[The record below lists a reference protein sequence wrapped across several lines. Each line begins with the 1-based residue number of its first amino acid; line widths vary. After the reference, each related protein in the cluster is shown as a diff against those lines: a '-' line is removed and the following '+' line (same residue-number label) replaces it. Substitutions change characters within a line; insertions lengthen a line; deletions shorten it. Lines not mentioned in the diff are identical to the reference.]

1 MRQDEV
7 ARRETGRKQKEAWH
21 GWIRVDELRKTAMG
35 CCFSTPAAE
44 INLLGKSEDYFRFF
58 FSPYSSTA

>member
-7 ARRETGRKQKEAWH
+7 ARRETGRKQKEVWH

-35 CCFSTPAAE
+35 CC
-44 INLLGKSEDYFRFF
+44 LLNYVLKKQLVKIFTFIWL
-58 FSPYSSTA
+58 